1 MSMEINS
8 SRVKIHGVYLDF
20 VKSFDS
26 VPLRNLHKLNKY
38 HNLLHWIW
46 KSNFFLLLINGS
58 GVSSS
63 CNVYVPIIFNFA
75 QLVQPSV

>member
-1 MSMEINS
+1 MSMKINS

-38 HNLLHWIW
+38 HNLLNWIYDFP
-46 KSNFFLLLINGS
+46 KKKKTVLTDKHCLIELGFGN
-58 GVSSS
+58 
-63 CNVYVPIIFNFA
+63 
-75 QLVQPSV
+75 